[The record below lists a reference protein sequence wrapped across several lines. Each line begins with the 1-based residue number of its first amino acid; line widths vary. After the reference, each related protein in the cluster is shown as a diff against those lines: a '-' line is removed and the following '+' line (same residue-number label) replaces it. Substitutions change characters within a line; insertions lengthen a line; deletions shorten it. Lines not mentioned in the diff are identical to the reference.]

1 MTTPALLNITD
12 GVAKITLNCPKKG
25 NALDQPMI
33 ALLNGTTAGIGPEG
47 GEGINAFPAK
57 RKTNFQGSV

>member
-12 GVAKITLNCPKKG
+12 GVAKITLNRPEKG

-33 ALLNGTTAGIGPEG
+33 ALLNGTTVGARPEW
-47 GEGINAFPAK
+47 
-57 RKTNFQGSV
+57 S